1 MEDKTVEQVKA
12 ALAQSSPPAPSAQAA
27 SGGYV
32 VQLAAFRDE
41 DAARAA
47 FRGLQGKHASLLGG
61 LSADIQR
68 ADLGDKG
75 IYYRLRAGYMDKTD
89 AAELCAKLKAQGQGC
104 LVRPR

>member
-1 MEDKTVEQVKA
+1 
-12 ALAQSSPPAPSAQAA
+12 
-27 SGGYV
+27 
-32 VQLAAFRDE
+32 
-41 DAARAA
+41 
-47 FRGLQGKHASLLGG
+47 LQGKHASLLGG

-75 IYYRLRAGYMDKTD
+75 IYYRLRAGYMGKTD

>member
-1 MEDKTVEQVKA
+1 MKA
-12 ALAQSSPPAPSAQAA
+12 ALAETSPPAPGSQAG

-32 VQLAAFRDE
+32 VQLAAFRDA
-41 DAARAA
+41 DAARTA
-47 FRGLQGKHASLLGG
+47 FRKLQGKHASLLGG

-75 IYYRLRAGYMDKTD
+75 IYYRLRAGYMGKTD